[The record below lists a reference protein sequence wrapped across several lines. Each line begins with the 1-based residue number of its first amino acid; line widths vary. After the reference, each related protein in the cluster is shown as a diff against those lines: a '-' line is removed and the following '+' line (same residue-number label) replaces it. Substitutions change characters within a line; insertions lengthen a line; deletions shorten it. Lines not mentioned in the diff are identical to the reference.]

1 MIFTQAKLTVDL
13 KALVENYNFL
23 KNQAPQAIPAAVVKN
38 NAYGLGIENVVPAL
52 VKEGCNHFFVALANE
67 GEKVRKFAPSAD
79 IFVLQ
84 GVGQD
89 SIDLVKKERLTPVIA
104 TPKMWQFWKQNKVE
118 GIRPVL
124 NVETGLNRLG
134 FRAQDV
140 AKLTESDKKEF
151 SFLLSH
157 LSCADEPYHF
167 MNRHQIE
174 AFNEISK
181 LFPDTPLTLSASDG
195 IFLGENY
202 QKDMVRLGAA
212 MYGLNTAPDRQNK
225 METVVYLKAPVLQ
238 IAEVEKGEY
247 IGYGAS
253 YKTARKMKIA
263 IVSIGYADG
272 LPRALAGR
280 GRVFFN
286 GQEIRLVGRLSMDNL
301 MCDISDVCGL
311 KEGDFVDILNED
323 YTADDMGHDAGTIG
337 YEILNGVCKSGRV
350 RIVEKKS

>member
-1 MIFTQAKLTVDL
+1 MIYTQSVLTFDL
-13 KALVENYNFL
+13 DALVNNYRVL
-23 KNQAPQAIPAAVVKN
+23 SSQAPHSYAAAVVKN
-38 NAYGLGIENVVPAL
+38 NAYGIGIERVVPVL
-52 VKEGCNHFFVALANE
+52 LKEGCSRFFVALASE
-67 GEKVRKFAPSAD
+67 GAKVRALAPHAD

-84 GVGQD
+84 GIGDDCFEIFKQ
-89 SIDLVKKERLTPVIA
+89 SHLTPVIA
-104 TPKMWQFWKQNKVE
+104 TPSMWEFWKNNRIE

-134 FRAQDV
+134 FRLSDIE
-140 AKLTESDKKEF
+140 KLNKSEKKEF

-167 MNRHQIE
+167 MNRRQIE
-174 AFNEISK
+174 VFNEIAK
-181 LFPDTPLTLSASDG
+181 HFPNTPLTLSASDG
-195 IFLGENY
+195 IFLGEAY

-272 LPRALAGR
+272 LPRSLAGR

-301 MCDISDVCGL
+301 MCDITDTCGL
-311 KEGDFVDILNED
+311 KEGDFVDILNEH
-323 YTADDMGHDAGTIG
+323 YTADDMGHDAGPIG
-337 YEILNGVCKSGRV
+337 YEILNGVGKSGRV

>member
-1 MIFTQAKLTVDL
+1 MIYTQSVLTLDL
-13 KALVENYNFL
+13 DALVNNYRFL
-23 KNQAPQAIPAAVVKN
+23 ARQAPHSYAAAVVKN
-38 NAYGLGIENVVPAL
+38 NAYGLGVERVVPAL
-52 VKEGCNHFFVALANE
+52 LKEGCSRFFVALAVE
-67 GEKVRKFAPSAD
+67 GEKVRSLAPDAD

-84 GVGQD
+84 GIGD
-89 SIDLVKKERLTPVIA
+89 DCFEIFKRARLTPVIA
-104 TPKMWQFWKQNKVE
+104 NPDMWEFWKKNRVE

-323 YTADDMGHDAGTIG
+323 YTAYDMGNDAGTIG

>member
-38 NAYGLGIENVVPAL
+38 NAYGLGIENVVPSL

-67 GEKVRKFAPSAD
+67 GEKVRKFAPTAD

-104 TPKMWQFWKQNKVE
+104 TPKMWEFWKQNKVE

-134 FRAQDV
+134 FRLKEIQN
-140 AKLTESDKKEF
+140 LSEEDKKEF
-151 SFLLSH
+151 SYILSH

-167 MNRHQIE
+167 MNWHQIE
-174 AFNEISK
+174 AFDEISK
-181 LFPDTPLTLSASDG
+181 YFSNTPLTLSASDG
-195 IFLGENY
+195 LFLGEKF

-212 MYGLNTAPDRQNK
+212 MYGLNTAPDRQNRMK
-225 METVVYLKAPVLQ
+225 NVVYLKAPVLQ
-238 IAEVEKGEY
+238 IEDVFPGEY
-247 IGYGAS
+247 IGYGAT
-253 YKTARKMKIA
+253 YKVAKNMKVA

-280 GRVFFN
+280 GRVFFED
-286 GQEIRLVGRLSMDNL
+286 QEIRMVGRLSMDNI
-301 MCDISDVCGL
+301 MCDVTDVKCL
-311 KEGDFVDILNED
+311 EEGDFVDVLGPQ
-323 YTADDMGHDAGTIG
+323 YTADDMGQDAGTIG
-337 YEILNGVCKSGRV
+337 YEILNGILKSGRV
-350 RIVEKKS
+350 ALHINEP